1 MEDISI
7 NTRKISAPVEGMT
20 CASCVARVEK
30 AISKVEGIKN
40 VSVNF
45 ASEKATFEY
54 NPKEVDLKKI
64 EKIVEDA
71 GYKIN
76 LNDNNTEKKKSDNIS
91 NFEEKHLE
99 YEKNLRKDFIFAL
112 VLTIPIVIISMGVSF
127 EKFREIIPLSI
138 DQFDKVLL
146 VLTIPVMF
154 IPGKRFFEIFWNNLK
169 HFSADMNTL
178 VAVGTGAAF
187 LFSLISTLFPE
198 LILKPG
204 AQPHVYFDTAA
215 VIITLILMGRWLE
228 AKAKSKANTAIKKLM
243 GLKPKVALVRRD
255 QKEIEIKIDELK
267 RGDIVIVKPGGKIPA
282 DGKIVSGSSVLD
294 ESMITGESRPV
305 EKKIGD
311 LVIGGTINK
320 TGSFEFEITEIGDN
334 SVLGQIIK
342 MVEEAQGSKA
352 PIQNL
357 ADKVASIF
365 VPAVIGAAI
374 LTFILWM
381 IFGGDNV
388 FNSAIINFVAVLIIA
403 CPCALGLAT
412 PTALM
417 VGTGKGAQ
425 LGILIKNGSSLELA
439 HRIKTVIFDKT
450 GTITEG
456 SPAVTDIFTNGISE
470 NELLLLTASAE
481 KKSEHPI
488 AESILKYAEN
498 KRINLIEPE
507 SFNSIT
513 GQGITAVI
521 DSKSIVIGNK
531 KLMNDY
537 STSSEVFK
545 NEIGQ
550 LSQSGK
556 TIVYI
561 NINGQLKGLLGIEDP
576 IKNDSENAIK
586 ELKEMDIKTVMIT
599 GDNYSTAEN
608 IARRI
613 GIDLFEAEVMPNNKA
628 DAIKKYQENNHIVAM
643 VGDGINDAPAL
654 AQSDVGI
661 AIGGGTD
668 IAMETGSIVLIS
680 GNLGGVVGAIRL
692 SKKTITIIKQNL
704 FWAFIYNTIGI
715 PLAAL
720 GMLNPMFAALAM
732 SLSSV
737 SVVSNS
743 LRLKNFKISNRNQQ
757 PQ

>member
-1 MEDISI
+1 MEDMKVK
-7 NTRKISAPVEGMT
+7 TRKISAPVEGMT

-30 AISKVEGIKN
+30 AISKVEGIRN

-71 GYKIN
+71 GYKID
-76 LNDNNTEKKKSDNIS
+76 LNEDNQEKKRSDNIS
-91 NFEEKHLE
+91 NYEEQHLD
-99 YEKNLRKDFIFAL
+99 YERRLKKDFIFAL
-112 VLTIPIVIISMGVSF
+112 VLTIPIVLISIGISF
-127 EKFREIIPLSI
+127 EKFRELIPLSI
-138 DQFDKVLL
+138 GQFNKILL
-146 VLTIPVMF
+146 VLTIPVIF

-169 HFSADMNTL
+169 HFSADMNSL

-187 LFSLISTLFPE
+187 LFSVVITLFPE

-204 AQPHVYFDTAA
+204 DQPHVYFDTAV
-215 VIITLILMGRWLE
+215 VIITLILMGRLLE
-228 AKAKSKANTAIKKLM
+228 SRAKTKANTAIKKLM
-243 GLKPKVALVRRD
+243 GLKPKTALVKQG
-255 QKEIEIKIDELK
+255 QKEIEINIDELHL
-267 RGDIVIVKPGGKIPA
+267 GDIVIIKPGGKIPA

-305 EKKIGD
+305 EKSKGD
-311 LVIGGTINK
+311 NIIGGTINK

-365 VPAVIGAAI
+365 VPSVIGAAI

-381 IFGGDNV
+381 IFGGNNV

-439 HRIKTVIFDKT
+439 HKIKTVIFDKT

-456 SPAVTDIFTNGISE
+456 NPAVTEIFTNGISKD
-470 NELLLLTASAE
+470 ELLLLTASAE

-488 AESILKYAEN
+488 AESILKYAED
-498 KRINLIEPE
+498 KKINLIEPE
-507 SFNSIT
+507 SFGSIT
-513 GQGITAVI
+513 GQGISAVI
-521 DSKSIVIGNK
+521 DGKSIVIGNK
-531 KLMNDY
+531 KLMDDF
-537 STSSEVFK
+537 STNSEIFK
-545 NEIGQ
+545 NEIER

-556 TIVYI
+556 TIVHI
-561 NINGQLKGLLGIEDP
+561 NINGKLKGIFGIEDP
-576 IKNDSENAIK
+576 IKKDSEVAIRK
-586 ELKEMDIKTVMIT
+586 LKEMDIKTVMIT
-599 GDNYSTAEN
+599 GDNRHTAES
-608 IARRI
+608 IAKRI
-613 GIDLFEAEVMPNNKA
+613 GIDLFEAEVMPNDKA
-628 DAIKKYQENNHIVAM
+628 KAIKKYQENNEVVAM

-661 AIGGGTD
+661 AIGSGTD

-680 GNLGGVVGAIRL
+680 GNLDGVVGAIRL
-692 SKKTITIIKQNL
+692 SKRTITIIKQNL
-704 FWAFIYNTIGI
+704 FWAFIYNIIGI

-720 GMLNPMFAALAM
+720 GMLNPMFAAFAM
-732 SLSSV
+732 SMSSV

-743 LRLKNFKISNRNQQ
+743 LRLKNFKNQ
-757 PQ
+757 

>member
-1 MEDISI
+1 MEDI
-7 NTRKISAPVEGMT
+7 NVKAKKISAPVEGMT

-40 VSVNF
+40 VTVNF
-45 ASEKATFEY
+45 ASEKASFEY
-54 NPKEVDLKKI
+54 NPKEVDLKEI

-71 GYKIN
+71 GYTIN
-76 LNDNNTEKKKSDNIS
+76 LTDINPEGKKPDNTKNYEEQHSD
-91 NFEEKHLE
+91 
-99 YEKNLRKDFIFAL
+99 YEKRLKKDFIFAL
-112 VLTIPIVIISMGVSF
+112 VLTIPIVIISMGISF
-127 EKFREIIPLSI
+127 VKFREIIPLSI
-138 DQFDKVLL
+138 DQFNKILL
-146 VLTIPVMF
+146 VLTIPVIF

-169 HFSADMNTL
+169 HFSADMNSL

-187 LFSLISTLFPE
+187 LFSLIITLFPS

-204 AQPHVYFDTAA
+204 DQPHVYFDTAV

-228 AKAKSKANTAIKKLM
+228 SKAKSKANTAIKKLM
-243 GLKPKVALVRRD
+243 GLKPKTALVKRA
-255 QKEIEIKIDELK
+255 QKEIEIKIDALQK
-267 RGDIVIVKPGGKIPA
+267 GDIVIIKPGGKIPA

-294 ESMITGESRPV
+294 ESMITGESRPI
-305 EKKIGD
+305 EKKTGD
-311 LVIGGTINK
+311 HVIGGTINK

-381 IFGGDNV
+381 IFGGSNV
-388 FNSAIINFVAVLIIA
+388 VNLAVINFVAVLIIA

-439 HRIKTVIFDKT
+439 HKIKTVIFDKT

-456 SPAVTDIFTNGISE
+456 EPAVTEIFTNDISE
-470 NELLLLTASAE
+470 IELLLLTASAE

-488 AESILKYAEN
+488 AESILKYAKN
-498 KRINLIEPE
+498 KEIDLIEPE
-507 SFNSIT
+507 SFSSIT

-521 DSKSIVIGNK
+521 DGKSIVIGNK
-531 KLMNDY
+531 KLMDDY
-537 STSSEVFK
+537 STNAEIFK
-545 NEIGQ
+545 NEIIQ

-561 NINGQLKGLLGIEDP
+561 NIDGKLKGLIGIEDP
-576 IKNDSENAIK
+576 IKIDSEEAIK
-586 ELKEMDIKTVMIT
+586 ELKEMGIKTIMIT
-599 GDNYSTAEN
+599 GDNYSTAKS
-608 IARRI
+608 IATRI
-613 GIDLFEAEVMPNNKA
+613 GIDLFEAEVMPDNKA
-628 DAIKKYQENNHIVAM
+628 NAIKKYQENNQIVAM

-661 AIGGGTD
+661 AIGSGTD

-680 GNLGGVVGAIRL
+680 GNLNGVVGAIRL
-692 SKKTITIIKQNL
+692 SKRTITIIKQNL

-720 GMLNPMFAALAM
+720 GMLNPMFAAFAM

-743 LRLKNFKISNRNQQ
+743 LRLKNFKSR
-757 PQ
+757 

>member
-1 MEDISI
+1 MEDI
-7 NTRKISAPVEGMT
+7 NVKAKKISAPVEGMT

-40 VSVNF
+40 VTVNF
-45 ASEKATFEY
+45 ASEKASFEY
-54 NPKEVDLKKI
+54 NPKEVDLKEI

-71 GYKIN
+71 GYTIN
-76 LNDNNTEKKKSDNIS
+76 LKDINPEGKKPDNTKNYEEQHSD
-91 NFEEKHLE
+91 
-99 YEKNLRKDFIFAL
+99 YEKRLKKDFIFAL
-112 VLTIPIVIISMGVSF
+112 VLTIPIVIISMGISF
-127 EKFREIIPLSI
+127 VKFREIIPLSI
-138 DQFDKVLL
+138 DQFNKILL
-146 VLTIPVMF
+146 VLTIPVIF

-169 HFSADMNTL
+169 HFSADMNSL

-187 LFSLISTLFPE
+187 LFSLIITLFPS

-204 AQPHVYFDTAA
+204 DQPHVYFDTAV

-228 AKAKSKANTAIKKLM
+228 SKAKSKANTAIKKLM
-243 GLKPKVALVRRD
+243 GLKPKTALVKRA
-255 QKEIEIKIDELK
+255 QKEIEIKIDELQK
-267 RGDIVIVKPGGKIPA
+267 GDIVIIKPGGKIPA
-282 DGKIVSGSSVLD
+282 DGKIVLGSSVLD
-294 ESMITGESRPV
+294 ESMITGESRPI
-305 EKKIGD
+305 EKKSGD
-311 LVIGGTINK
+311 HVIGGTINK

-381 IFGGDNV
+381 IFGGSNV
-388 FNSAIINFVAVLIIA
+388 VNSAVINFVAVLIIA

-439 HRIKTVIFDKT
+439 HKIKTVIFDKT

-456 SPAVTDIFTNGISE
+456 EPAVTEIFTNDISE
-470 NELLLLTASAE
+470 IELLLLTASAE

-488 AESILKYAEN
+488 AESILKYAKN
-498 KRINLIEPE
+498 KEIDLIEPE
-507 SFNSIT
+507 SFGSIT

-521 DSKSIVIGNK
+521 DGKSIVIGNK
-531 KLMNDY
+531 KLMDDY
-537 STSSEVFK
+537 STNAEIFK
-545 NEIGQ
+545 NEIIQ

-561 NINGQLKGLLGIEDP
+561 NIDGKLKGLIGIEDP
-576 IKNDSENAIK
+576 IKIDSEEAIK
-586 ELKEMDIKTVMIT
+586 ELKEMGIKTIMIT
-599 GDNYSTAEN
+599 GDNYNTAKS
-608 IARRI
+608 IATRI
-613 GIDLFEAEVMPNNKA
+613 GIDLFEAEVMPDNKA
-628 DAIKKYQENNHIVAM
+628 NAIKKYQENNQIVAM

-661 AIGGGTD
+661 AIGSGTD

-680 GNLGGVVGAIRL
+680 GNLNGVVGAIRL
-692 SKKTITIIKQNL
+692 SKRTITIIKQNL

-720 GMLNPMFAALAM
+720 GMLNPMFAAFAM

-743 LRLKNFKISNRNQQ
+743 LRLKNFKSR
-757 PQ
+757 

>member
-1 MEDISI
+1 MEDI
-7 NTRKISAPVEGMT
+7 NVKAKKISAPVEGMT

-40 VSVNF
+40 VTVNF
-45 ASEKATFEY
+45 ASEKASFEY
-54 NPKEVDLKKI
+54 NPKEVDLKEI

-71 GYKIN
+71 GYSIN
-76 LNDNNTEKKKSDNIS
+76 LTDINPEGKKPDNTKNYEEQHSD
-91 NFEEKHLE
+91 
-99 YEKNLRKDFIFAL
+99 YEKRLKKDFIFAL
-112 VLTIPIVIISMGVSF
+112 VLTIPIVIISMGISF
-127 EKFREIIPLSI
+127 VKFREIIPLSI
-138 DQFDKVLL
+138 DQFNKILL
-146 VLTIPVMF
+146 VLTIPVIF

-169 HFSADMNTL
+169 HFSADMNSL

-187 LFSLISTLFPE
+187 LFSLIITLFPS

-204 AQPHVYFDTAA
+204 DQPHVYFDTAV

-228 AKAKSKANTAIKKLM
+228 SKAKSKANTAIKKLM
-243 GLKPKVALVRRD
+243 GLKPKTALVKRA
-255 QKEIEIKIDELK
+255 QKEIEIKIDALQK
-267 RGDIVIVKPGGKIPA
+267 GDIVIIKPGGKIPA

-294 ESMITGESRPV
+294 ESMITGESRPI
-305 EKKIGD
+305 EKKSGD
-311 LVIGGTINK
+311 HVIGGTINK

-381 IFGGDNV
+381 IFGGSNV
-388 FNSAIINFVAVLIIA
+388 VNLAVINFVAVLIIA

-439 HRIKTVIFDKT
+439 HKIKTVIFDKT

-456 SPAVTDIFTNGISE
+456 EPAVTEIFTNDISE
-470 NELLLLTASAE
+470 IELLLLTASAE

-488 AESILKYAEN
+488 AESILKYAKN
-498 KRINLIEPE
+498 KEIDLIEPE
-507 SFNSIT
+507 SFSSIT

-521 DSKSIVIGNK
+521 DGKSIVIGNK
-531 KLMNDY
+531 KLMDDY
-537 STSSEVFK
+537 STNAEIFK
-545 NEIGQ
+545 NEIIQ

-561 NINGQLKGLLGIEDP
+561 NIDGKLKGLIGIEDP
-576 IKNDSENAIK
+576 IKIDSEEAIK
-586 ELKEMDIKTVMIT
+586 ELKEMGIKTIMIT
-599 GDNYSTAEN
+599 GDNYSTAKS
-608 IARRI
+608 IATRI
-613 GIDLFEAEVMPNNKA
+613 GIDLFEAEVMPDNKA
-628 DAIKKYQENNHIVAM
+628 NTIKKYQENNQIVAM

-661 AIGGGTD
+661 AIGSGTD

-680 GNLGGVVGAIRL
+680 GNLNGVVGAIRL
-692 SKKTITIIKQNL
+692 SKRTITIIKQNL

-720 GMLNPMFAALAM
+720 GMLNPMFAAFAM

-743 LRLKNFKISNRNQQ
+743 LRLKNFKSR
-757 PQ
+757 

>member
-1 MEDISI
+1 MEDI
-7 NTRKISAPVEGMT
+7 NVKAKKISAPVEGMT

-40 VSVNF
+40 VTVNF
-45 ASEKATFEY
+45 ASEKASFEY
-54 NPKEVDLKKI
+54 NPKEVDLKEI

-71 GYKIN
+71 GYTIN
-76 LNDNNTEKKKSDNIS
+76 LTDINPEGKKPDNTKNYEEQHSD
-91 NFEEKHLE
+91 
-99 YEKNLRKDFIFAL
+99 YEKRLKKDFIFAL
-112 VLTIPIVIISMGVSF
+112 VLTIPIVIISMGISF
-127 EKFREIIPLSI
+127 VKFREIIPLSI
-138 DQFDKVLL
+138 DQFNKILL
-146 VLTIPVMF
+146 VLTIPVIF

-169 HFSADMNTL
+169 HFSADMNSL

-187 LFSLISTLFPE
+187 LFSLIITLFPS

-204 AQPHVYFDTAA
+204 DQPHVYFDTAV

-228 AKAKSKANTAIKKLM
+228 SKAKSKANTAIKKLM
-243 GLKPKVALVRRD
+243 GLKPKTALVKRA
-255 QKEIEIKIDELK
+255 QKEIEIKIDELQK
-267 RGDIVIVKPGGKIPA
+267 GDIVIIKPGGKIPA

-294 ESMITGESRPV
+294 ESMITGESRPI
-305 EKKIGD
+305 EKKSGD
-311 LVIGGTINK
+311 HVIGGTINK

-374 LTFILWM
+374 LTFMLWM
-381 IFGGDNV
+381 IFGGSNV
-388 FNSAIINFVAVLIIA
+388 VNSAVINFVAVLIIA

-439 HRIKTVIFDKT
+439 HKIKTVIFDKT

-456 SPAVTDIFTNGISE
+456 EPAVTEIFTNDISE
-470 NELLLLTASAE
+470 IELLLLTASAE

-488 AESILKYAEN
+488 AESILKYAKN
-498 KRINLIEPE
+498 KEIDLIEPE
-507 SFNSIT
+507 SFSSIT

-521 DSKSIVIGNK
+521 DGKSIVIGNK
-531 KLMNDY
+531 KLMDDY
-537 STSSEVFK
+537 STNAEIFK
-545 NEIGQ
+545 NEIIQ

-561 NINGQLKGLLGIEDP
+561 NIDGKLKGLIGIEDP
-576 IKNDSENAIK
+576 IKIDSEEAIK
-586 ELKEMDIKTVMIT
+586 ELKEMGIKTIMIT
-599 GDNYSTAEN
+599 GDNYSTAKS
-608 IARRI
+608 IATRI
-613 GIDLFEAEVMPNNKA
+613 GIDLFEAEVMPDNKA
-628 DAIKKYQENNHIVAM
+628 NAIKKYQENNQIVAM

-661 AIGGGTD
+661 AIGSGTD

-680 GNLGGVVGAIRL
+680 GNLSGVVGAIRL
-692 SKKTITIIKQNL
+692 SKRTITIIKQNL

-720 GMLNPMFAALAM
+720 GMLNPMFAAFAM

-743 LRLKNFKISNRNQQ
+743 LRLKNFKSR
-757 PQ
+757 

>member
-1 MEDISI
+1 MEDI
-7 NTRKISAPVEGMT
+7 NVKAKKISAPVEGMT

-40 VSVNF
+40 VTVNF
-45 ASEKATFEY
+45 ASEKASFEY
-54 NPKEVDLKKI
+54 NPKEVDLKEI

-71 GYKIN
+71 GYTIN
-76 LNDNNTEKKKSDNIS
+76 LTDINPEGKKPDNTKNYEEQHSD
-91 NFEEKHLE
+91 
-99 YEKNLRKDFIFAL
+99 YEKRLKKDFIFAL
-112 VLTIPIVIISMGVSF
+112 VLTIPIVIISMGISF
-127 EKFREIIPLSI
+127 VKFREIIPLSI
-138 DQFDKVLL
+138 DQFNKILL
-146 VLTIPVMF
+146 VLTIPVIF

-169 HFSADMNTL
+169 HFSADMNSL

-187 LFSLISTLFPE
+187 LFSLIITLFPS

-204 AQPHVYFDTAA
+204 DQPHVYFDTAV

-228 AKAKSKANTAIKKLM
+228 SKAKSKANTAIKKLM
-243 GLKPKVALVRRD
+243 GLKPKTALVKRA
-255 QKEIEIKIDELK
+255 QKEIEIKIDELQK
-267 RGDIVIVKPGGKIPA
+267 GDIVIIKPGGKIPA
-282 DGKIVSGSSVLD
+282 DGKIVLGSSVLD
-294 ESMITGESRPV
+294 ESMITGESRPI
-305 EKKIGD
+305 EKKSGD
-311 LVIGGTINK
+311 HVIGGTINK

-374 LTFILWM
+374 LTFMLWM
-381 IFGGDNV
+381 IFGGSNV
-388 FNSAIINFVAVLIIA
+388 VNSAVINFVAVLIIA

-439 HRIKTVIFDKT
+439 HKIKTVIFDKT

-456 SPAVTDIFTNGISE
+456 EPAVTEIFTNDISE
-470 NELLLLTASAE
+470 IELLLLTASAE

-488 AESILKYAEN
+488 AESILKYAKN
-498 KRINLIEPE
+498 KEIDLMEPE
-507 SFNSIT
+507 SFSSIT

-521 DSKSIVIGNK
+521 DGKSIVIGNK
-531 KLMNDY
+531 KLMDDY
-537 STSSEVFK
+537 STNAEIFK
-545 NEIGQ
+545 NEIIQ

-561 NINGQLKGLLGIEDP
+561 NIDGKLKGLIGIEDP
-576 IKNDSENAIK
+576 IKIDSEEAIK
-586 ELKEMDIKTVMIT
+586 ELKEMGIKTIMIT
-599 GDNYSTAEN
+599 GDNYSTAKS
-608 IARRI
+608 IATRI
-613 GIDLFEAEVMPNNKA
+613 GIDLFEAEVMPDNKA
-628 DAIKKYQENNHIVAM
+628 NAIKKYQENNQIVAM

-661 AIGGGTD
+661 AIGSGTD

-680 GNLGGVVGAIRL
+680 GNLNGVVGAIRL
-692 SKKTITIIKQNL
+692 SKRTITIIKQNL

-720 GMLNPMFAALAM
+720 GMLNPMFAAFAM

-743 LRLKNFKISNRNQQ
+743 LRLKNFKSR
-757 PQ
+757 